1 MPSEV
6 VMAHY
11 AYTRYRKQS
20 PGTKVEGVAFIKGKT
35 THEDRVQ
42 IICVAPLGRRADY
55 FGCRREKFGLRAFWV
70 GTEVYGEKPS
80 IGEDLFG
87 GMLRKAEVEF
97 RLQYGRIKR
106 EKFRADIHG

>member
-1 MPSEV
+1 MP
-6 VMAHY
+6 HY
-11 AYTRYRKQS
+11 GYTRHRKQS
-20 PGTKVEGVAFIKGKT
+20 PRTKAEGIAFVKGKT

-70 GTEVYGEKPS
+70 GAEVLYGEKPF
-80 IGEDLFG
+80 IGDNLFG
-87 GMLRKAEVEF
+87 EMLRRANAEF

-106 EKFRADIHG
+106 EKFRVDIHG